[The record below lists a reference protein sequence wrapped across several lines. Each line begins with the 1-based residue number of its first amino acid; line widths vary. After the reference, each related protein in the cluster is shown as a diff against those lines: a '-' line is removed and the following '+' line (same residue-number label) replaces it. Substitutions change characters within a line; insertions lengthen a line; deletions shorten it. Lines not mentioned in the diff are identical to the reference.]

1 VTLWVQAARPLTGV
15 WVVSFIFVLV
25 GPALT
30 ASWRAADH
38 LYNEE

>member
-1 VTLWVQAARPLTGV
+1 MTLWVQAARPLAGV
-15 WVVSFIFVLV
+15 WVGGFHIHVG
-25 GPALT
+25 GPAFT